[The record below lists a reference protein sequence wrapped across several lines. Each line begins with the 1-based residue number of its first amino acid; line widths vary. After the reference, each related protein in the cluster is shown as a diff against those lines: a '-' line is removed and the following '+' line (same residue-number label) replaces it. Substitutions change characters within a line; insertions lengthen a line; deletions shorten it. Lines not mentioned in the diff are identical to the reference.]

1 MSHGAGRQRRA
12 GGDPVTDA
20 RDLALDIAAAE
31 MILRLYPA
39 EVPPLHELRTRLA
52 KTPKWDQ
59 RRRDYLAAY
68 CALVEG
74 WR

>member
-1 MSHGAGRQRRA
+1 M
-12 GGDPVTDA
+12 TDDTT

-31 MILRLYPA
+31 MLLRLYPA

-52 KTPKWDQ
+52 KTPRWQQ
-59 RRRDYLAAY
+59 RERILRGAYLT
-68 CALVEG
+68 LVEE